1 MDLVAALDGGDLGSI
16 SSLTVTPSLVSD
28 AATCARRAWLSAE
41 SGAGLSSAPAAEL
54 QYAYCEWLLCMDGEA
69 GRAADAAA
77 VVDGEGAHLYAV
89 GALSSLDFPYAE
101 LGSAAGDAL
110 GLPGLLPPVDGPPA
124 AAVRRLTRVR
134 VRSGS
139 LLTTPVF
146 LSRCDADG
154 NEDAAGDAWAVETV
168 AAKAPPTAPALRAAF
183 ELQQAFLLHVCEEAL
198 GTVAAVRVAVRD
210 ADGSFALC
218 DVTEAARN
226 CGASGGGGAL
236 PPALEA
242 AAALEGVPAAPDVEL
257 IPACSTCPYFAE
269 HCMPAEARTL
279 EAAADAAEQTLQPAR
294 RSVFS
299 VPRLRFAEKA
309 RLWGEGVRHADEAGS
324 VLVYEGVEPKVNKE
338 EVSAFL
344 DLMGATGGDACHYL
358 DFEATAFAVPRG
370 ALWGGAV
377 GYEPVPVQYSLHSD
391 ARGPGTAALDTCV
404 DDALLRHARSGQ
416 AGDLPAGVRHSEFLA
431 VRPEVD
437 DPRERLAAA
446 LVADLDDGGAS
457 PVVVWNA
464 SYERGVLRRLGE
476 RYAQHRAA
484 LARVEGRL
492 LDLNLV
498 FSKRHY
504 QHRAFRGSTSLKA
517 VLPVLSPTLGQ
528 AYATEE
534 IAQGTAASLFV
545 SKASRGLLEHK
556 AVVSGTRSLL
566 QYCRVDTAAMLAVA
580 SALKRAIR

>member
-1 MDLVAALDGGDLGSI
+1 MDLEAALGRCDLSSV
-16 SSLTVTPSLVSD
+16 SSLIVTPSLLND
-28 AATCARRAWLSAE
+28 AATCVRRAWLSAE
-41 SGAGLSSAPAAEL
+41 SGAGLGSTPAAEL
-54 QYAYCEWLLCMDGEA
+54 QYAYCEWLLRQDNEA
-69 GRAADAAA
+69 GLATSPAA
-77 VVDGEGAHLYAV
+77 VVDGEGAHLCAV
-89 GALSSLDFPYAE
+89 GALSSLSFPFAA

-110 GLPGLLPPVDGPPA
+110 GLPGLLPPVDRPPA

-134 VRSGS
+134 VRSGG

-154 NEDAAGDAWAVETV
+154 NADAAGAAWAVETV
-168 AAKAPPTAPALRAAF
+168 ATKAPPTTPALRAAF
-183 ELQQAFLLHVCEEAL
+183 KMQQAFLLRVCEEAL
-198 GTVAAVRVAVRD
+198 GTVAAVRVAVRVPS
-210 ADGSFALC
+210 GSFERF
-218 DVTEAARN
+218 DVTAAARDG
-226 CGASGGGGAL
+226 GAGGGPL
-236 PPALEA
+236 PPVLEA
-242 AAALEGVPAAPDVEL
+242 AAALEGMPAAPGVAL

-269 HCMPAEARTL
+269 HCMPAEARGL
-279 EAAADAAEQTLQPAR
+279 EAAADAAEQARQPAR

-299 VPRLRFAEKA
+299 VPRMRFAEKA
-309 RLWGEGVRHADEAGS
+309 RLWGEGMRHADEAGS
-324 VLVYEGVEPKVNKE
+324 ALVYEGLEPGVDRK

-344 DLMGATGGDACHYL
+344 ELMGTDACHYL
-358 DFEATAFAVPRG
+358 DFETTAFAVPRG
-370 ALWGGAV
+370 ALWGRAA

-391 ARGPGTAALDTCV
+391 TRGPGTAALETCV

-431 VRPEVD
+431 VRPEDD

-446 LVADLDDGGAS
+446 LVADLDDGSAS

-464 SYERGVLRRLGE
+464 SFERSVLRRLGE
-476 RYAQHRAA
+476 RYAQHRDA

-498 FSKRHY
+498 FAKRHY
-504 QHRAFRGSTSLKA
+504 QHRAFHGSTSLKA
-517 VLPVLSPTLGQ
+517 VLPVLCPTLGQ

-534 IAQGTAASLFV
+534 IGQGTAASMFV
-545 SKASRGLLEHK
+545 SKASRGLLEHG